1 MRKEALRIVFAGG
14 GTGGHLFPALAV
26 AEELRARHPDAEILF
41 VGAVRVLVA
50 TVVPLAGFALRA
62 LPLAGIR
69 GRSLPAKA
77 GAVVRAAIGVARCAG
92 WMARERPSLV
102 VGTGAYASGPAVLA
116 ARLLGVPTMVMEQ
129 NHFPGAT
136 NRFLA
141 RHVDA
146 VCLPSEEARRRLAGV
161 GIVTGNPV
169 RREFT
174 RIGPAPGRDTLSLLV
189 FGGSRGARSINRAVT
204 AALPAL
210 RRIGPAPFLV
220 HQTGYE
226 DAEWVAAAYSRYEP
240 GRYEVLPFIEDMPAR
255 LAAADLVVCRA
266 GATTLAELAAAGRPA
281 ILVPYP
287 HAAGDHQTRNAEAV
301 ERAGA
306 AVLLADRDLDPARLA
321 AIVEEL
327 ARDPARRRRMAA
339 AARALS
345 IPDAASR
352 IADVA
357 DSLLGGRRSAG
368 GGRVP

>member
-1 MRKEALRIVFAGG
+1 MRKGALRIVFAGG

-41 VGAVRVLVA
+41 VGGRRGLEA
-50 TVVPLAGFALRA
+50 TVVPRAGFALRA

-69 GRSLPAKA
+69 GRSLAAKA
-77 GAVVRAAIGVARCAG
+77 GAAAWAALAVARCAA
-92 WMARERPSLV
+92 WMARRRPGLV

-141 RHVDA
+141 KLVDA
-146 VCLPSEEARRRLAGV
+146 VCLPSEEARRQLGGL

-169 RREFT
+169 RRDFT
-174 RIGPAPGRDTLSLLV
+174 RIGPPPAGETLSLLV
-189 FGGSRGARSINRAVT
+189 FGGSRGARSINRAIVD
-204 AALPAL
+204 ALPAL
-210 RRIGPAPFLV
+210 RRIAPAPFVV
-220 HQTGYE
+220 HQTGIE
-226 DAEWVAAAYSRYEP
+226 DAAWVASAYSRYEP

-255 LAAADLVVCRA
+255 LDAADLVVCRA

-301 ERAGA
+301 QRAGA
-306 AVLLADRDLDPARLA
+306 AVLLPERELGPARIA
-321 AIVEEL
+321 ALVEEL
-327 ARDPARRRRMAA
+327 ARAPVRRKKMAE
-339 AARALS
+339 AARALAV
-345 IPDAASR
+345 PDAASR

-357 DSLLGGRRSAG
+357 DSLLAGRQPAG